1 MAISTQDAQIALR
14 RVFNG
19 QMGTGV
25 GLKPHVRW
33 TIEAL
38 KRQLAQMTGGI
49 IPDLQVVA
57 FGLLSDSETI
67 IADAAC
73 KLYGL
78 VLVKAGAAT
87 ATFSKL
93 TDSATTSSD
102 AASELRFWS
111 NAVGQQQAFIWAE
124 GLPFANGITMQG
136 NTTANGGTTSGAN
149 ACSGFC
155 IIGAP

>member
-1 MAISTQDAQIALR
+1 MALSTQDALIALR
-14 RVFNG
+14 RVSN
-19 QMGTGV
+19 QVTGY
-25 GLKPHVRW
+25 KPHVRW
-33 TIEAL
+33 IL
-38 KRQLAQMTGGI
+38 DQLRHQIGTMTGGA

-57 FGLLSDSETI
+57 FGLLSDAETV
-67 IADAAC
+67 IADVAC
-73 KLYGL
+73 KLYGV
-78 VLVKAGAAT
+78 VLVKQGAAT

-111 NAVGQQQAFIWAE
+111 NAVSQQQAFLYPE

-149 ACSGFC
+149 ACLGFC
-155 IIGAP
+155 VIGAA